1 MESTLHRQLKGRY
14 GPESGGRSEVAI
26 GGFRV
31 DAVTAEGR
39 FVEVQMAPLRLLKAK
54 LAGWLPIHEVAVVR
68 PVILA
73 TRVVR
78 RASPNGP
85 DLGARR
91 SPRRGSLLDVFEEL
105 IGLADHFPHPR
116 LTIEVVGVDVDEV
129 RVPRRRRPGYSVVDR
144 ALRGVLEAVSLRNP
158 EDLWSLLPVEPDG
171 PFTSEDLAS
180 LMGRPIDWGRKVA
193 YCLHRAGAARMVGKR
208 GNRRVYA
215 TCTPVEVA

>member
-1 MESTLHRQLKGRY
+1 LESTLHRQLKDRY
-14 GPESGGRSEVAI
+14 GPESGGRSEVAV
-26 GGFRV
+26 GGFRA

-54 LAGWLPIHEVAVVR
+54 LSAWLPLHEVAVVR

-78 RASPNGP
+78 RASLGGP

-91 SPRRGSLLDVFEEL
+91 SPRRGALLDVFEEL
-105 IGLADHFPHPR
+105 VGLVLHFPHPN

-144 ALRGVLEAVSLRNP
+144 ALRGVLEGVSLRNP

-171 PFTSEDLAS
+171 PFTSDDLATS
-180 LMGRPIDWGRKVA
+180 MGRPIDWGRKVA

-208 GNRRVYA
+208 GNRRVYLA
-215 TCTPVEVA
+215 RSAVEIA